1 MGAVFDD
8 LIALVVV
15 LSVAGVFF
23 LKIMNKSVGE
33 IITEIKEAMN
43 PDE

>member
-1 MGAVFDD
+1 MGAIFDD

-23 LKIMNKSVGE
+23 LKIMKKSVGE
-33 IITEIKEAMN
+33 IITEIREAMN